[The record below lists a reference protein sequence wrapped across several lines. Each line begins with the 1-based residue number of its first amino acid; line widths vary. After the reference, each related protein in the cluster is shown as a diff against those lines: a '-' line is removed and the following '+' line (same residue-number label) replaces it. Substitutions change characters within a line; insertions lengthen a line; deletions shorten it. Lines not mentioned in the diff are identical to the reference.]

1 MEFAS
6 FHPLFCAALAKN
18 GQEQYANEAY
28 SRRFHTLCE
37 ELLTVNQ
44 HMNLTAIREE
54 KGVILR
60 HFADSL
66 TIAPYLPS
74 GARVIDVGCGAGF
87 PCLPLAICRPD
98 LAITALDSTAKRIAY
113 VASTAERVGCTNL
126 TAVAARAEEK
136 GRAELRERFDVCT
149 ARAVAELNVLAE
161 LCLPFVRVGGLFLAM
176 KAARGDE
183 ELENAR
189 TAIGQLGGCIEDVH
203 RITLC
208 SPFEDEETDARMIIA
223 VRKVRPTPSAYPRAY
238 ARITKKPL

>member
-1 MEFAS
+1 MDFTT
-6 FHPLFCAALAKN
+6 FHPLFCAALAEN
-18 GQEQYANEAY
+18 GLEQYASEAL
-28 SRRFHTLCE
+28 SHRFHALCT
-37 ELLTVNQ
+37 ELLAVNQ

-66 TIAPYLPS
+66 TISPYIPS
-74 GARVIDVGCGAGF
+74 GAHVIDVGCGAGF

-98 LAITALDSTAKRIAY
+98 LSITALDSTAKRIAY
-113 VASTAERVGCTNL
+113 VAKAAALTECANL

-136 GRAELRERFDVCT
+136 GRAELREQFDVCT

-183 ELENAR
+183 ELAHAR
-189 TAIGQLGGCIEDVH
+189 AAIGQLGGHIEDVH
-203 RITLC
+203 RITLH
-208 SPFEDEETDARMIIA
+208 SPFEGEENDTRTIIA
-223 VRKVRPTPSAYPRAY
+223 VRKERPTPSTYPRAF
-238 ARITKKPL
+238 ARISKKPL